1 MTFADK
7 LIRLRKINGMS
18 QEDLAE
24 ELGVSRQAI
33 SKWEGMLSVPDLQ
46 NVLKISELFNVTTDY
61 LLKDNIGEDR
71 KLVAAPQEDVGCA
84 SEENAAGGNDAIA
97 EARRCAKGG
106 IAFTE
111 SAQAKQAGI
120 ADKNT
125 YAEGRDKNF
134 AIAAGVLLL
143 FAPLLEVIMLSVANS
158 VSGAAIMLLLVIS
171 IAALGVVSGVLTIL
185 SIMNRKLLGIA
196 FCLILIKCV
205 ASVILTIL
213 QSIGNMVL
221 LFNLIGD
228 GLALLYSMLAVI
240 KFYSKGKVN
249 VNTRILLILPSI
261 CAVAGLLVSVFSYD
275 YSGDKART
283 LPFGCGYV
291 AYLLMAAI
299 LFREDGYKRK
309 RSENLG
315 LAGVALISLSAALSI
330 FYLFVAIF
338 AGGEVLAAIYV
349 YGYVILYAMGFV
361 LLPWIACY
369 TSKKPLGS
377 IKLKRGYFGMSKHVL
392 MTALLSLVWHY
403 IWVYRT
409 SEYLDCADGRKG
421 KAVGHL
427 LLYIFIP
434 FYYIRW
440 FYKHGQVISERETAL
455 GEEVGDLNKGMTTF
469 AAFMPFVGSVIMQNR
484 INALVFI
491 GDGETENKN

>member
-61 LLKDNIGEDR
+61 LLKDNIGDDR
-71 KLVAAPQEDVGCA
+71 KIAATPQEVC
-84 SEENAAGGNDAIA
+84 GGAA
-97 EARRCAKGG
+97 EASFEERAEAVPDGPCADVC
-106 IAFTE
+106 AVRAADVQT
-111 SAQAKQAGI
+111 KQAGI

-158 VSGAAIMLLLVIS
+158 VSGAEIMLLLVIS

-240 KFYSKGKVN
+240 KFYSKGRVN

-261 CAVAGLLVSVFSYD
+261 CAMAGLLVSVFSYD

-409 SEYLDCADGRKG
+409 SEYLDCPDGRKG
-421 KAVGHL
+421 RAVGHM
-427 LLYIFIP
+427 LLYVFIP
-434 FYYIRW
+434 FYYIMW
-440 FYKHGQVISERETAL
+440 FYKHGQVISERETAA
-455 GEEVGDLNKGMTTF
+455 GEEIGKLNKGMTAF

-484 INALVFI
+484 INALVLA
-491 GDGETENKN
+491 GDAESEKKD